1 MEKPTEIKI
10 ENQDGLSLLRV
21 IGDLT
26 SYSEPYLN
34 DAYHQI
40 DQDPGIKSLIFVFE
54 NDAYINSGGI
64 AALIQILV
72 EIRKSN
78 RQVGIAGTSDHF
90 IKIFKMVGISK
101 LARIF
106 GSLDE
111 ALATMV

>member
-1 MEKPTEIKI
+1 MEKPTEIRI
-10 ENQDGLSLLRV
+10 ENQDGLSLLR
-21 IGDLT
+21 IMGDLT

-34 DAYHQI
+34 DAYRQI

-54 NDAYINSGGI
+54 IDAYINSGGI

-111 ALATMV
+111 ALATMG